1 MAASLQDKFR
11 GCIMGAHI
19 GSAMGA
25 AVEGMLWPDIEAKY
39 GLVEDFLPY
48 EHYRNGWMREPGTTE
63 DGIERQKLMITAIME
78 KGGRVNSED
87 VRQAWLDHANPNAG
101 GLVSEPFEG
110 VLLAMAKTGI
120 PASDLGKY
128 CDYAGLNSFS
138 RACHAIGLINAGNI
152 KTAKEDILEVG
163 RLYQTANSRGLKW
176 ACVTGIAIASATKPG
191 ATVDSVI
198 GDVFDNCDPD
208 WVVKELDRE
217 LKATQNIKDIRE
229 LRSYFDGVYSGM
241 GIPYSFSYANEV
253 VTKGI
258 CVFKMVNGNTRDA
271 VVAGVNMG
279 RDTDCVAAVAAGI
292 TGALGGTESIPQKW
306 IDQLEKATKLNPH
319 TNTQR
324 TMIENADGLYEAFKK
339 YLREQKEYADTM
351 INQWAKAANSG
362 ATNISE
368 LGEAMLRM
376 GATARFADSNA
387 DTCI

>member
-25 AVEGMLWPDIEAKY
+25 AVEGMLWPEIEAKY

-48 EHYRNGWMREPGTTE
+48 EHYNNGWLREPGTTE

-78 KGGRVNSED
+78 KGGRVTAED
-87 VRQAWLDHANPNAG
+87 VRQAWIDHANPNAG

-324 TMIENADGLYEAFKK
+324 TMIENADGLYDAFKK
-339 YLREQKEYADTM
+339 YLREQKDYADTM
-351 INQWAKAANSG
+351 IN
-362 ATNISE
+362 
-368 LGEAMLRM
+368 L
-376 GATARFADSNA
+376 
-387 DTCI
+387 

>member
-48 EHYRNGWMREPGTTE
+48 EHYNNGWMREPGTTE

-78 KGGRVNSED
+78 KGGRVTAED
-87 VRQAWLDHANPNAG
+87 VRQAWIDHANPNAG

-339 YLREQKEYADTM
+339 YLREQKDYADTM
-351 INQWAKAANSG
+351 IN
-362 ATNISE
+362 
-368 LGEAMLRM
+368 L
-376 GATARFADSNA
+376 
-387 DTCI
+387 

>member
-48 EHYRNGWMREPGTTE
+48 EHYNNGWVREPGTTE

-78 KGGRVNSED
+78 KGGRVTAED
-87 VRQAWLDHANPNAG
+87 VRQAWIDHANPNAG

-110 VLLAMAKTGI
+110 VLLAMAKTGM

-271 VVAGVNMG
+271 VIAGVNMG

-351 INQWAKAANSG
+351 
-362 ATNISE
+362 
-368 LGEAMLRM
+368 LDL
-376 GATARFADSNA
+376 
-387 DTCI
+387 

>member
-1 MAASLQDKFR
+1 
-11 GCIMGAHI
+11 
-19 GSAMGA
+19 MGA

-48 EHYRNGWMREPGTTE
+48 EHYNNGWMREPGTTE

-78 KGGRVNSED
+78 KGGRVTAED
-87 VRQAWLDHANPNAG
+87 VRQAWIDHANPNAG

-324 TMIENADGLYEAFKK
+324 TMIENADGLYDAFKK
-339 YLREQKEYADTM
+339 YLREQKDYADTM
-351 INQWAKAANSG
+351 IN
-362 ATNISE
+362 
-368 LGEAMLRM
+368 L
-376 GATARFADSNA
+376 
-387 DTCI
+387 

>member
-152 KTAKEDILEVG
+152 QTAKEDILEVG

-208 WVVKELDRE
+208 WVVKELDRD
-217 LKATQNIKDIRE
+217 LKATKNMKDIRE
-229 LRSYFDGVYSGM
+229 LRSFFDGVYSCM

-253 VTKGI
+253 VTKGM
-258 CVFKMVNGNTRDA
+258 CVFQMVQGNTRDA
-271 VVAGVNMG
+271 IVAGVNMG

-324 TMIENADGLYEAFKK
+324 PMIENADGLYDAFKK
-339 YLREQKEYADTM
+339 YLRGQKAYAD
-351 INQWAKAANSG
+351 
-362 ATNISE
+362 
-368 LGEAMLRM
+368 AML
-376 GATARFADSNA
+376 DL
-387 DTCI
+387 